1 MFDLHVLHAVG
12 NGLKYYQDNEEK
24 FKGLFSDVGET
35 LRQAMYEK
43 FKNTKI
49 QTDVA
54 YAGRTPQLPLVT
66 CEINEQFYDRQG
78 LGNLGANNTFHLFT
92 SQEAVIHIYAKD
104 IDTLRVFHRVIQAS
118 MLIFTPSF
126 LRTGYQN
133 ILFTGS
139 STLTPEESLI
149 SEDLRVFTRQLR
161 YAALHLLE
169 VDSLE
174 TVTTYDKDKV
184 LLNAEDVTTADD
196 VKGGVVPS

>member
-1 MFDLHVLHAVG
+1 
-12 NGLKYYQDNEEK
+12 
-24 FKGLFSDVGET
+24 
-35 LRQAMYEK
+35 
-43 FKNTKI
+43 
-49 QTDVA
+49 
-54 YAGRTPQLPLVT
+54 
-66 CEINEQFYDRQG
+66 
-78 LGNLGANNTFHLFT
+78 
-92 SQEAVIHIYAKD
+92 
-104 IDTLRVFHRVIQAS
+104 

-174 TVTTYDKDKV
+174 TVTTYGKDKV
-184 LLNAEDVTTADD
+184 LVAASDVTLEAN